1 MKFKHIDIISIDGID
16 MKVNMEIEEKMMSLF
31 DYLNKPA
38 GMDLGGKVYATA
50 KKANI
55 PIVSKEVKTKNY
67 EGQVMMYPEKFL
79 QEYFSNV

>member
-1 MKFKHIDIISIDGID
+1 MKFKHRDIISIDGID

-38 GMDLGGKVYATA
+38 GMDLGKKVYTA
-50 KKANI
+50 AREAKI
-55 PIVSKEVKTKNY
+55 PVVAKEVKTKNY

>member
-1 MKFKHIDIISIDGID
+1 
-16 MKVNMEIEEKMMSLF
+16 MEPEQKMMSLF

-55 PIVSKEVKTKNY
+55 PIVTKEVKTKNY
-67 EGQVMMYPEKFL
+67 EGQVMMYPVEFL
-79 QEYFSNV
+79 QEYFNNI

>member
-1 MKFKHIDIISIDGID
+1 
-16 MKVNMEIEEKMMSLF
+16 MEPEQKMMSLF

-55 PIVSKEVKTKNY
+55 PIVTKEVKTKNY
-67 EGQVMMYPEKFL
+67 EGQVMMYPVEFL
-79 QEYFSNV
+79 TEYFNNV